1 MVFSSPLFIFLF
13 LPIFLGLYYILP
25 GRFRTGW
32 ILAGSWAFYGFWRVD
47 FLGLFI
53 AVSFGNW
60 LAGVLL
66 ARAMQDEG
74 RADRLRARLIVGL
87 AVGLN
92 LAVLGYFK
100 YFNFGVGSLNALLGQ
115 LGLGPLKAWSVIL
128 PVGISFYVFQA
139 MSYVSDVYRRDAPPS
154 HEFIDLA
161 AYISLFPQLV
171 AGPIL
176 RYKDLAGQL
185 RQRNHSLPRFS
196 YGLARFSM
204 GLCRKVLIADTI
216 APLANAAFGTAKL
229 GALDAWLGILAY
241 AAQLYFDF
249 SGYSDMAIGL
259 GHMMGF
265 SFIENF
271 DAPYRAASIGDFW
284 RRWHISLSSWLRD
297 YLYLPLGGNRKGRGR
312 TYLNLFL
319 VMAIG
324 GLWHGAAWNFVAWG
338 CWHGLLLGA
347 ERYFGSKRGSGAPS
361 GSIAGSKPGVLATAI
376 GLALTQ
382 ASVLAGWVLFRTRD
396 LRHALNYFSSLAGGG
411 WALSPSS
418 AWRLGSLELWSL
430 ALGFV
435 IIALEPRA
443 KRHAQE
449 AEGAET
455 RKLLRLSWFAW
466 AAAGGV
472 GVLKLLADS
481 YSPFLYFQ
489 F

>member
-13 LPIFLGLYYILP
+13 LPIFLGLYYVLP

-32 ILAGSWAFYGFWRVD
+32 ILAGSWVFYGFWRID

-60 LAGVLL
+60 LAGLLL
-66 ARAMQDEG
+66 ARALYDEG

-100 YFNFGVGSLNALLGQ
+100 YFNFGVASLNALLGQ
-115 LGLGPLKAWSVIL
+115 LGLEPLKAWSVIL

-139 MSYVSDVYRRDAPPS
+139 MSYVIDVYRRDAPPS

-185 RQRNHSLPRFS
+185 RQRSHSLPRFA

-216 APLANAAFGTAKL
+216 APLANAAFGMASP
-229 GALDAWLGILAY
+229 GSLDAWLGIVAY

-297 YLYLPLGGNRKGRGR
+297 YLYLPLGGNRKGQGR

-338 CWHGLLLGA
+338 CWHGLLLGM
-347 ERYFGSKRGSGAPS
+347 ERYFAAKRGPGTPS
-361 GSIAGSKPGVLATAI
+361 GSIPGFLASAL
-376 GLALTQ
+376 GLIFTQ
-382 ASVLAGWVLFRTRD
+382 AAVLAGWVLFRARD
-396 LRHALNYFSSLAGGG
+396 LRHALSYFTSLAGGG
-411 WALSPSS
+411 GWAFSLSS

-430 ALGFV
+430 AFGFV

-443 KRHAQE
+443 KRHALE
-449 AEGAET
+449 AEEAET
-455 RKLLRLSWFAW
+455 QGRLRLAWFAW
-466 AAAGGV
+466 IGAGGLS
-472 GVLKLLADS
+472 VLKLLADS